1 MAGQTLKASSDHRI
15 STYVLAR
22 ARLIVNRCMGD
33 GSRMTEPRQTLQF
46 ELDADAIRLLYRSV
60 RFHLDKWPGGPD
72 PREQEDLHRLQTLLY
87 AALLECSFDQ
97 DGER

>member
-1 MAGQTLKASSDHRI
+1 MAAPDPESASTQN
-15 STYVLAR
+15 STNVLAQ
-22 ARLIVNRCMGD
+22 ARLFATDRQGER
-33 GSRMTEPRQTLQF
+33 SRMAEPRQTLQF

-97 DGER
+97 EGER

>member
-1 MAGQTLKASSDHRI
+1 
-15 STYVLAR
+15 
-22 ARLIVNRCMGD
+22 MGD

-97 DGER
+97 DVETLIVAAEDNHITFHRNADKGAAAPYN

>member
-1 MAGQTLKASSDHRI
+1 
-15 STYVLAR
+15 
-22 ARLIVNRCMGD
+22 
-33 GSRMTEPRQTLQF
+33 MTEFRPTLQF

-60 RFHLDKWPGGPD
+60 RFYLEKWPGGPD

-97 DGER
+97 DGERGSSEEQA